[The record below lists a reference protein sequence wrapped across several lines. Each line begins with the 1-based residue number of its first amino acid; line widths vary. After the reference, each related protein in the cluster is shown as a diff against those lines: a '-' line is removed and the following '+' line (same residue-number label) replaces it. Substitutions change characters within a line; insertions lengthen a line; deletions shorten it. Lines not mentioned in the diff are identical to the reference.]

1 VQVKTKTLIV
11 GGLAVLMVGL
21 LWFRVVYS
29 PIKSKTSK
37 ANAAAHDAQ
46 TEADNL
52 QKAIDDIMA
61 ANKKAAA
68 KDVGTAKMLE
78 AVPAETAEASFL
90 RKLDVVRAVS
100 GANWQSVTPS
110 APTATGGVTN
120 ISVSISVFGNE
131 NSLAR
136 YLSGLYAMKR
146 VFIPDNVTLTP
157 NGSGGIPGQTATVP
171 DGALFAGGLMQMQV
185 SGRIFAGPAAVESP
199 VTSTGGAAPTG
210 ASTGAPTTGSATAP
224 TPAPTH

>member
-37 ANAAAHDAQ
+37 ANAAAHNAEVDAQ
-46 TEADNL
+46 NL

-68 KDVGTAKMLE
+68 KDVGTEKMLG
-78 AVPAETAEASFL
+78 AVPATLAEASFL
-90 RKLDVVRAVS
+90 RQLDHLRVKS

-110 APTATGGVTN
+110 PPTSTGGVAN
-120 ISVSISVFGNE
+120 IGVSINVFGTE
-131 NSLAR
+131 TTLAR
-136 YLSGLYAMKR
+136 YLSGLYAMQR
-146 VFIPDNVTLTP
+146 VFIPDNITLTP
-157 NGSGGIPGQTATVP
+157 QGSTALPGQAAAVP
-171 DGALFAGGLMQMQV
+171 SGALFPGGEMQMQV
-185 SGRIFAGPAAVESP
+185 SGRIFAGPGAVDTPATTPGSSA
-199 VTSTGGAAPTG
+199 TTG
-210 ASTGAPTTGSATAP
+210 ASTTGSATAP
-224 TPAPTH
+224 TGAPTH